1 MSGSTATS
9 LGLVGAAT
17 FVIAALICFVL
28 LLLLRPLLQRHAL
41 AHPVARSS
49 HKLPTPQGAG
59 IGVVS
64 ATIVTAAIACI
75 LLDAAGSPL
84 WLVFGATA
92 FIAIVGAAD
101 DVSPIPVL
109 PRLVLQALGVGLV
122 IAALPGDLRVL
133 PLLPHWLEQLL
144 LGFALLWFVNLVNFM
159 DGIDWMTVA
168 EVVPIA
174 AGLVAIGAIGGLS
187 TTAIVVACALCGAVA
202 GFAPL
207 NRPAAKLFLGDVG
220 SLAIGLLLGWLLVGL
235 AGRGHIAA
243 AILLPLYYLADT
255 TITMF
260 RRMAHGEAIWQ
271 AHRSHFYQRAV
282 ERGWTVTAVVSRVFV
297 VNIALVILGIIS
309 VYVDGPVAQALTL
322 VSGITLVFWFLW
334 SLATHRSLGSVKR

>member
-1 MSGSTATS
+1 MSGSATTS
-9 LGLVGAAT
+9 LGLIGAAT
-17 FVIAALICFVL
+17 FVTAALICFVL

-64 ATIVTAAIACI
+64 ATLGTAATACI
-75 LLDAAGSPL
+75 LLDAAGNPL

-92 FIAIVGAAD
+92 LIAIVGAAD

-109 PRLVLQALGVGLV
+109 PRLVLQALGVGIVL
-122 IAALPGDLRVL
+122 AALPGDLRVL
-133 PLLPHWLEQLL
+133 PSLPYWLEQLL

-207 NRPAAKLFLGDVG
+207 NRPVAKLFLGDVG
-220 SLAIGLLLGWLLVGL
+220 SLAIGLLLGWLLVEL

-243 AILLPLYYLADT
+243 AIMLPLYYLADT

-260 RRMAHGEAIWQ
+260 RRMVRGEAIWQ
-271 AHRSHFYQRAV
+271 AHRTHFYQRAV
-282 ERGWTVTAVVSRVFV
+282 ESGSTVVSVIRRVFV
-297 VNIALVILGIIS
+297 VNIILAALAILS
-309 VYVDGPVAQALTL
+309 VFCTTL
-322 VSGITLVFWFLW
+322 FVQLMTLACGVGLVGWLLR
-334 SLATHRSLGSVKR
+334 SLARGMGQGNTP

>member
-9 LGLVGAAT
+9 LGLIGAAT
-17 FVIAALICFVL
+17 FVTAALICFLL

-64 ATIVTAAIACI
+64 ATIGTAAIACI
-75 LLDAAGSPL
+75 LLDAAGNPL

-109 PRLVLQALGVGLV
+109 PRLVFQALGVGIVL
-122 IAALPGDLRVL
+122 AALPGDLRAL
-133 PLLPHWLEQLL
+133 PSLPHWLEQLL

-207 NRPAAKLFLGDVG
+207 NRPVAKLFLGDVG
-220 SLAIGLLLGWLLVGL
+220 SLAIGLLLGWLLVEL
-235 AGRGHIAA
+235 AGRGHIVA

-260 RRMAHGEAIWQ
+260 RRMARGEAIWQ
-271 AHRSHFYQRAV
+271 AHRTHFYQSAV
-282 ERGWTVTAVVSRVFV
+282 EWGSTVMSVVGRVFI
-297 VNIALVILGIIS
+297 VNIALASIAVVSVLWNGLFVQFVTLACGI
-309 VYVDGPVAQALTL
+309 ALVGWL
-322 VSGITLVFWFLW
+322 LYSFSIRVNGNL
-334 SLATHRSLGSVKR
+334 

>member
-9 LGLVGAAT
+9 LGLIGAAT
-17 FVIAALICFVL
+17 FVTAALICFVL
-28 LLLLRPLLQRHAL
+28 LLLLRPLLQRYAL

-64 ATIVTAAIACI
+64 ATIGTAAIVCI
-75 LLDAAGSPL
+75 LLDAAGNPL

-109 PRLVLQALGVGLV
+109 PRLVLQALGVGIVL
-122 IAALPGDLRVL
+122 AALPGDLRIL
-133 PLLPHWLEQLL
+133 PSFPHGLEQLL

-168 EVVPIA
+168 EVVPVT
-174 AGLVAIGAIGGLS
+174 AGLVVIGGLDGLS
-187 TTAIVVACALCGAVA
+187 TYETVVALALCGALV

-207 NRPAAKLFLGDVG
+207 NRPTAKLFLGDVG

-243 AILLPLYYLADT
+243 AVVLPLYYVADT
-255 TITMF
+255 TITMI
-260 RRMAHGEAIWQ
+260 RRLARGEAIWQ
-271 AHRSHFYQRAV
+271 AHRTHFYQRSI
-282 ERGWTVTAVVSRVFV
+282 EQGSTVISVVGRVFV
-297 VNIALVILGIIS
+297 VNIVLAALAVASIFWTDLLVQIMTLAFGTALVGWLLFSLSTQG
-309 VYVDGPVAQALTL
+309 DG
-322 VSGITLVFWFLW
+322 S
-334 SLATHRSLGSVKR
+334 